1 MVFSFN
7 INEIRCISPS
17 REMSIRTL
25 RPMRFL
31 RTRLRR
37 AERKYVTPMVRAQSF
52 GDIWLQ
58 AS

>member
-1 MVFSFN
+1 M
-7 INEIRCISPS
+7 IRCISPS